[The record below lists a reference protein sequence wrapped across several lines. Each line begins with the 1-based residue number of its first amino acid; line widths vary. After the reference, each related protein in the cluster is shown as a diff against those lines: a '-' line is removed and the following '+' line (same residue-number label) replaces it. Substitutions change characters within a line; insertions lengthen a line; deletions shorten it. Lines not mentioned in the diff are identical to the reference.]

1 MTVVY
6 VDSVFVLNALMDYLL
21 VLCAARLA
29 GIPLRRRRY
38 LLAGLLGGA
47 YAVAVFL
54 PGLGFLSATPVKLA
68 AGILLALAAYG
79 GEAKLLRLTLLLFA
93 VSCAMAGCVLALGL
107 VAGGGVPM
115 VNGVFYTDVD
125 AKVLLTAAAAA
136 YLVLTVVFRAAAGKG
151 VRGELVRAQVCLAGR
166 TTAFTA
172 FCDTGNAL
180 RDPVSGAPVL
190 VVSPGRLDGA
200 LPREVRSLLDRGALE
215 RPAELLE
222 PMMRAAP
229 ELRFRLIPYH
239 AVGVAGGLLLAV
251 RSDWTEVAGERYAG
265 LPVAFSPTELG
276 TGYSALWGGTAGRRR
291 NHEGLD
297 ELHYIGGS
305 DTLPPPL
312 SREREAELLE
322 RIGEEDARKELIEH
336 NLRLV
341 VYIARRFENTGVGI
355 EDLISIGT
363 IGLIKAV
370 GTYRTD
376 KNIKLA
382 TYASRCIENEI
393 LMYLRKNAGRKGE
406 VSFDEPL
413 NTDWDGNELLLSDVL
428 GTEADVVMRPIEED
442 VERDL
447 LAAAINVLSP
457 REKQIITLRFGL
469 GGGKEQTQKEVADQL
484 GISQSYISRLEKRII
499 SRLKKEILRLS

>member
-190 VVSPGRLDGA
+190 VVAPGRLDGA
-200 LPREVRSLLDRGALE
+200 LPREVRSLLDHGALE

-297 ELHYIGGS
+297 E
-305 DTLPPPL
+305 T
-312 SREREAELLE
+312 
-322 RIGEEDARKELIEH
+322 
-336 NLRLV
+336 
-341 VYIARRFENTGVGI
+341 
-355 EDLISIGT
+355 
-363 IGLIKAV
+363 
-370 GTYRTD
+370 
-376 KNIKLA
+376 
-382 TYASRCIENEI
+382 
-393 LMYLRKNAGRKGE
+393 M
-406 VSFDEPL
+406 
-413 NTDWDGNELLLSDVL
+413 
-428 GTEADVVMRPIEED
+428 
-442 VERDL
+442 
-447 LAAAINVLSP
+447 AAAAGAGGAAAAGGAALHRGQRHP
-457 REKQIITLRFGL
+457 ATAPEPGA
-469 GGGKEQTQKEVADQL
+469 GGGAAGAHRGGGRPQGAD
-484 GISQSYISRLEKRII
+484 RT
-499 SRLKKEILRLS
+499 

>member
-1 MTVVY
+1 MVY

-180 RDPVSGAPVL
+180 RDPVSGAVGRRASKRGPLSAGPRIAGASRRAAGAHDAGGAGAAVPSDPL
-190 VVSPGRLDGA
+190 PRGGSGGRTAAGGAQRLDGGGG
-200 LPREVRSLLDRGALE
+200 GAVC
-215 RPAELLE
+215 R
-222 PMMRAAP
+222 
-229 ELRFRLIPYH
+229 
-239 AVGVAGGLLLAV
+239 
-251 RSDWTEVAGERYAG
+251 
-265 LPVAFSPTELG
+265 
-276 TGYSALWGGTAGRRR
+276 TAGCLFPHRAGDGIQRPVGRR
-291 NHEGLD
+291 GW
-297 ELHYIGGS
+297 
-305 DTLPPPL
+305 
-312 SREREAELLE
+312 
-322 RIGEEDARKELIEH
+322 KE
-336 NLRLV
+336 
-341 VYIARRFENTGVGI
+341 
-355 EDLISIGT
+355 
-363 IGLIKAV
+363 
-370 GTYRTD
+370 
-376 KNIKLA
+376 
-382 TYASRCIENEI
+382 
-393 LMYLRKNAGRKGE
+393 
-406 VSFDEPL
+406 
-413 NTDWDGNELLLSDVL
+413 
-428 GTEADVVMRPIEED
+428 
-442 VERDL
+442 
-447 LAAAINVLSP
+447 
-457 REKQIITLRFGL
+457 
-469 GGGKEQTQKEVADQL
+469 
-484 GISQSYISRLEKRII
+484 
-499 SRLKKEILRLS
+499 KKP